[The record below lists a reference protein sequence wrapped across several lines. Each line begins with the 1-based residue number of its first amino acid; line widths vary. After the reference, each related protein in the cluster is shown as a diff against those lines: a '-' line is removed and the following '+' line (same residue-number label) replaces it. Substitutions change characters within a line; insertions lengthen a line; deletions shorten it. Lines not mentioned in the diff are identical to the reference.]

1 MQDEEVRAFKN
12 ELRNYTYY
20 LSRIVTL
27 ENSIEFLYDRL
38 GGVRGIDPSKEP
50 LHAMPNKE
58 MEWKL
63 RDDISK
69 LEAKKERYE
78 KNLAEIDQILN
89 QIEEFT
95 RDALKLV
102 YIEGKRTDAVANSML
117 ISPSGLKNRMNRAII
132 KAIKKED

>member
-50 LHAMPNKE
+50 LHVLPNKE
-58 MEWKL
+58 MEWKI

-69 LEAKKERYE
+69 LQAKKERYE
-78 KNLAEIDQILN
+78 NNLAEIDQILN
-89 QIEEFT
+89 LIEEFT
-95 RDALKLV
+95 RTALKLV
-102 YIEGKRTDAVANSML
+102 YIEGKRTDIVAGQML
-117 ISPSGLKNRMNRAII
+117 ISPSGLKNRMNRAIK

>member
-1 MQDEEVRAFKN
+1 MQDRGVQAFKN
-12 ELRNYTYY
+12 ELRNYKHY
-20 LSRIVTL
+20 LSRIIYF
-27 ENSIEFLYDRL
+27 EDKIESIYYRL

-50 LHAMPNKE
+50 LHVQPNEE

-63 RDDISK
+63 RDDISR

-78 KNLAEIDQILN
+78 RDIREIDQILN
-89 QIEEFT
+89 QIEELT

-102 YIEGKRTDAVANSML
+102 YIEGKRTDVVAEAMF
-117 ISPSGLKNRMNRAII
+117 ISPSGLKNRMNRAIA

>member
-50 LHAMPNKE
+50 LHAIPNKE